1 MFEERKDRA
10 LARLRVGRAGQGVGK
25 GRGKGVG
32 KGRGKGERT
41 TRKIPKIF
49 LRHNIY

>member
-1 MFEERKDRA
+1 MFEERKERA
-10 LARLRVGRAGQGVGK
+10 LARLRVGRA
-25 GRGKGVG
+25 GKGVG